1 MEWLHHEY
9 IVERNDVNIR
19 LEDPLLTTAEFAEI
33 ARIST
38 QHAIR
43 LRREGKGPRYYQ
55 IAARGRCTYRASDIE
70 AWLKRKRKTPTASA
84 ALAEQS

>member
-1 MEWLHHEY
+1 MPLR
-9 IVERNDVNIR
+9 I
-19 LEDPLLTTAEFAEI
+19 EDPLLTTAEFAEI

-43 LRREGKGPRYYQ
+43 LRCGGKGPRYHQ
-55 IAARGRCTYRASDIE
+55 IAPRGRCTYRASDVE
-70 AWLKRKRKTPTASA
+70 AWLKRNRKTPKASA